1 MKYSLASGTL
11 LGAVRHKGFI
21 PWDDDVDIVM
31 LYEDYQKFLEI
42 ANSKLDKKFYIAT
55 PEKSDVYSQLFTKV
69 MAKSTV
75 FGESYFA
82 YSKVIPTEFL
92 SIYFR
97 FIQQIIFISI
107 KKDKTLLRKFAKACS
122 I

>member
-1 MKYSLASGTL
+1 M
-11 LGAVRHKGFI
+11 GAVRHKGFI

-69 MAKSTV
+69 MAKQLFS
-75 FGESYFA
+75 ENHISLIQ
-82 YSKVIPTEFL
+82 KVIPTEFL